1 MIDTCISKDYNMY
14 NSPILKEIMRGNKMF
29 NRIFGGSDAEQ
40 LQFLEIRSII
50 TIVALV
56 VAFIASFF
64 SSEALGL
71 IAVVMLFIW
80 GWNVTKNWFGITTLG
95 AIFSGNVV
103 IGVII
108 FMFYLIVAY
117 LVGIVFAFLGVGRWI
132 YLKMKYRN

>member
-1 MIDTCISKDYNMY
+1 
-14 NSPILKEIMRGNKMF
+14 MF

-40 LQFLEIRSII
+40 LQFLEMRSII
-50 TIVALV
+50 TIAVVIVALV
-56 VAFIASFF
+56 ASVFVP
-64 SSEALGL
+64 EALSL

-80 GWNVTKNWFGITTLG
+80 GWNVIKNWFGITTLS

-108 FMFYLIVAY
+108 FLFYLIVAY
-117 LVGIVFAFLGVGRWI
+117 LVGILFAFLGVGRWI